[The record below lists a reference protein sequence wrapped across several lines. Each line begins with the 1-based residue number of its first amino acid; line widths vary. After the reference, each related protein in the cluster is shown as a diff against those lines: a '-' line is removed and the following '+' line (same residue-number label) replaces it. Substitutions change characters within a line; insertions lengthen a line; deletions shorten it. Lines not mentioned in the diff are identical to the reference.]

1 MVKAS
6 DEHVARLALAA
17 RAKSGDVDAIN
28 ALCAIWWQIAQQ
40 KAVALGWP
48 FEESQDVA
56 QEVVLG
62 AIQGLALYRPEADSP
77 DGRAWIAQCTAYQC
91 SMLARKSQAQRR
103 GAMSTCSIEEVA
115 EEALASAAVAQ
126 AHELFAYKDLARTIL
141 QYVRDNCPNN
151 EVIFIGLLQGKTP
164 KEIAEHLGQNHNTVR
179 ANIFRVRLHWN
190 RHKQG
195 QRVASTIRAST
206 KGRHR
211 PRSGPELAAKR
222 IA

>member
-6 DEHVARLALAA
+6 DEYEARLALAA
-17 RAKSGDVDAIN
+17 RAKGGDVDAIN
-28 ALCAIWWQIAQQ
+28 ALCAIWWEIAQQ
-40 KAVALGWP
+40 KALALGWP

-62 AIQGLALYRPEADSP
+62 AMQALTRYQPEADSP

-91 SMLARKSQAQRR
+91 SMLARKYQTQRR
-103 GAMSTCSIEEVA
+103 CAARTCSIGALA

-126 AHELFAYKDLARTIL
+126 AHEVLAYKELARTIL
-141 QYVRDNCPNN
+141 QYVRGNCPNN
-151 EVIFIGLLQGKTP
+151 EVIFVGLLQGKTP
-164 KEIAEHLGQNHNTVR
+164 KEIAEHLGQNPNTVR
-179 ANIFRVRLHWN
+179 AKIFRARLHLS

-195 QRVASTIRAST
+195 QRVPSTVRASA